1 MYYRR
6 GSVSAARRRSVVAT
20 DSDEQRRAYNDPT
33 LADGI
38 YGCSNLVM
46 PESLM
51 LLRRQHSRLG
61 GAQSSFMYPHAQL
74 AGWPARGAQKRSGA
88 ELWAVLRE
96 CVHDRLNLGTNLLG
110 LSFGPNKLRWKREQE
125 EQEHQEH
132 QELPEAG
139 SEASK
144 LRAAVS
150 VRVGLGDVSRV
161 SCRARTRLL

>member
-6 GSVSAARRRSVVAT
+6 GSVSAGRRRSVVDT
-20 DSDEQRRAYNDPT
+20 TSDEQRRAYNDPT

-38 YGCSNLVM
+38 YGSSNLVM

-51 LLRRQHSRLG
+51 LLRRHQPSRREWCYTRQGLD
-61 GAQSSFMYPHAQL
+61 
-74 AGWPARGAQKRSGA
+74 GWPARGAQKRSGA

-125 EQEHQEH
+125 PQEH

-150 VRVGLGDVSRV
+150 VCVGLGDVSRV
-161 SCRARTRLL
+161 PCRARTRLL